1 MSVGRGSHSD
11 CSSERCDFT
20 DTYGR
25 LCRSLRSFHW
35 SILSFHSKSIAF
47 YCIMH
52 HSIEPGDAYDSDIMD
67 ASGNE
72 GQCDLRRR

>member
-1 MSVGRGSHSD
+1 MSVVAVIVIAVVKGVIL
-11 CSSERCDFT
+11 
-20 DTYGR
+20 

-52 HSIEPGDAYDSDIMD
+52 HSIEYGDAYDSDIMD
-67 ASGNE
+67 GSGNE
-72 GQCDLRRR
+72 GQCDL